1 MHTEVCTSKI
11 QDIMFSTGFA
21 MKQFRRQEKKK
32 GGNKG
37 RGRERKKIDEATVL
51 LNLGDRYFRVCCTS
65 LPNL

>member
-32 GGNKG
+32 REKQK
-37 RGRERKKIDEATVL
+37 ERKREKE
-51 LNLGDRYFRVCCTS
+51 NR
-65 LPNL
+65 

>member
-32 GGNKG
+32 KRETKG
-37 RGRERKKIDEATVL
+37 EEERERK
-51 LNLGDRYFRVCCTS
+51 
-65 LPNL
+65 